1 MVLRFLSFAVSPGT
15 WPGGA
20 WVPGGPRPG
29 FCCLLILHQDV
40 SHVSLAKWASPQ
52 FENHVQI
59 LIFHLPMMNLQDQV
73 TLTNWPA
80 SKKKDRILAHL
91 VQVISE
97 WIVSSIEPAKEMTRS
112 KEPEFMF
119 LHTKGFWFRL
129 IWIDLH
135 QSLTID
141 WASSRDRAPVGLVR
155 CVCKDDQIKGP
166 NAPVKFKLSNIHA
179 FVPIWMAPSI
189 LKNFRLIAEQSSFL
203 SDLGRLDYR
212 KGWFAMTGETLCGLQ
227 VHLSDDNLV
236 EFSHCGWPAIEV
248 WAERGL
254 LKPDAWRSRRT
265 NLSIKAKVEIPVS
278 GTAIQIQQQALKFD
292 QIPDSWPC
300 DLESGWAAHYGRLDM
315 KFMDMCQHLVQNQ
328 FVSDA
333 FQDGPDSY
341 LFQWGSNEFMEC
353 QFDHRDPTRAQG
365 VVPAA
370 LAHRLA
376 QASQMRGAYAHIVHD
391 ISRNFTMKDTNLFM
405 DHLIRRCKGNLIPY
419 VEDRQ
424 LLLDHSVNIV
434 QELGLSMLAERQVV
448 ED

>member
-1 MVLRFLSFAVSPGT
+1 MLLFPFG
-15 WPGGA
+15 WP
-20 WVPGGPRPG
+20 
-29 FCCLLILHQDV
+29 
-40 SHVSLAKWASPQ
+40 PQ
-52 FENHVQI
+52 
-59 LIFHLPMMNLQDQV
+59 
-73 TLTNWPA
+73 
-80 SKKKDRILAHL
+80 
-91 VQVISE
+91 
-97 WIVSSIEPAKEMTRS
+97 
-112 KEPEFMF
+112 
-119 LHTKGFWFRL
+119 
-129 IWIDLH
+129 
-135 QSLTID
+135 
-141 WASSRDRAPVGLVR
+141 SSRIFDSL
-155 CVCKDDQIKGP
+155 
-166 NAPVKFKLSNIHA
+166 LSK
-179 FVPIWMAPSI
+179 VLP
-189 LKNFRLIAEQSSFL
+189 

-212 KGWFAMTGETLCGLQ
+212 EGWFAITPKEGQTGETLCGLQ

-236 EFSHCGWPAIEV
+236 EFSHRGWPAIEV
-248 WAERGL
+248 WAEQGL

-333 FQDGPDSY
+333 FQGGPDSY
-341 LFQWGSNEFMEC
+341 LFQWDTNVWDTWPQGYNHKFKDDWDCTEGHINHPRRSSAPVTEQDKRRLHRSTPDHQEVEVGSNEFMEC

-365 VVPAA
+365 VVPA

-376 QASQMRGAYAHIVHD
+376 QASQMRGAYAHIVHG

-405 DHLIRRCKGNLIPY
+405 GHLIRRCKGNLIPY

-434 QELGLSMLAERQVV
+434 QELGLSMLAEMQVV